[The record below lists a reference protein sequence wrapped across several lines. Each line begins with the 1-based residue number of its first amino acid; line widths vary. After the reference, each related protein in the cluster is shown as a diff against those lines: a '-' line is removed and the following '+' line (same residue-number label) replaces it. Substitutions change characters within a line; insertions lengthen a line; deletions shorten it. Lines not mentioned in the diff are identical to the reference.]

1 MTLKRVATLFVIK
14 LFLAC
19 NSFQGFVLNLKDEQI
34 LLFLIEM
41 HSQFGED
48 VFPCIKISLLRFFEK
63 SDGKSFAS
71 KVNELSFRFRFQFSS
86 TAVLKRS
93 KNFSPSAVHRPP

>member
-34 LLFLIEM
+34 LLFFIEM